1 MRKTK
6 TNEEKVAKQL
16 SNLVSDVTLDL
27 DEVGKALAYEPTV
40 LANRLD
46 IVVESAR
53 EAKEQVWKMN

>member
-1 MRKTK
+1 MKKIITK
-6 TNEEKVAKQL
+6 EEKVAKQL

-40 LANRLD
+40 LSNRLD

-53 EAKEQVWKMN
+53 EAKEETWQRN